1 MGSFCILF
9 NDRKEGESAMK
20 IIVFGATGGVG
31 QSVVKQAVGNGF
43 EVTAFV
49 RTPTKLEVTHENLKV
64 IKGDAFN
71 LSEVAAAIVGHD
83 AVVSC
88 LGSSQGMKKST
99 ELQEMVKNIV
109 TGMQEH
115 DVKRI
120 VYTASAGIHNELTG
134 ISGKLIMK
142 ILKNTLTDHRAATD
156 HIKEYGLNYT
166 IVRPMS
172 LTNRPFSGKYRESTT
187 SLPKN
192 SRSIPRADVAHFILK
207 ALNDRKYENTSIG
220 IST

>member
-1 MGSFCILF
+1 
-9 NDRKEGESAMK
+9 MK

-31 QSVVKQAVGNGF
+31 QEVVKQAVEKGF

-49 RTPTKLEVTHENLKV
+49 RTPAKLDVSHDNLTV

-71 LSEVAAAIVGHD
+71 AAEVAAAIAGHD

-109 TGMQEH
+109 KGMQEH

-120 VYTASAGIHNELTG
+120 VYIASAGIHNELTG
-134 ISGKLIMK
+134 ISGKLMMGM
-142 ILKNTLTDHRAATD
+142 LKNALTDHRAAVD
-156 HIKEYGLNYT
+156 LIGSHGLNYT
-166 IVRPMS
+166 IVRPMG
-172 LTNRPFSGKYRESTT
+172 LTNDPFSGQYREVSEGVPQK
-187 SLPKN
+187 SM
-192 SRSIPRADVAHFILK
+192 SIPRADVAHFIVK
-207 ALNDRKYENTSIG
+207 ALDDAQYEHTSIG
-220 IST
+220 IAT

>member
-1 MGSFCILF
+1 
-9 NDRKEGESAMK
+9 MK

-31 QSVVKQAVGNGF
+31 QSVVQQALENGL

-49 RTPTKLEVTHENLKV
+49 RTPTKLDVMHKNLNIV
-64 IKGDAFN
+64 QGNAFN
-71 LSEVAAAIVGHD
+71 QAEVAKAIAGHD

-120 VYTASAGIHNELTG
+120 VYTASAGIHKELPG
-134 ISGKLIMK
+134 ISGKLIMRM
-142 ILKNTLTDHRAATD
+142 LKNALTDHRAAFD
-156 HIKEYGLNYT
+156 YIEASGLIYT
-166 IVRPMS
+166 IVRPMG
-172 LTNRPFSGKYRESTT
+172 LTNGSYSGKYRESAT
-187 SLPKN
+187 SVPEK
-192 SRSIPRADVAHFILK
+192 SRSIPRADVAHFIIKVLK
-207 ALNDRKYENTSIG
+207 DAHYENKSIG